1 MSNALMKRPS
11 SGSSLDGVVPAVAS
25 AVIPGLGQLIN
36 KQSDKAIGVFA
47 VVVGGWLLSFLPL
60 VGWIPWL
67 VALFGWLYGVADGYV
82 TGKKKELTA

>member
-47 VVVGGWLLSFLPL
+47 VVLGGWLLSFLPL

-67 VALFGWLYGVADGYV
+67 VAFFGWIYGVADGYY